1 MNKPIQLFKVFMS
14 DTASTEVSKV
24 LNSGYIG
31 QGSKVDDFE
40 DVLKEWIGND
50 FVSTT
55 NSATSAEHLALHLLK
70 NTKCSIYGASGAVT
84 LTFFT
89 NTPVFTQQSKENGDR
104 LNFNWQKS
112 LSNSHK
118 CVKLFNKYSMGEL
131 YNSPV
136 QELFDEFKEFYEGLN
151 DE

>member
-1 MNKPIQLFKVFMS
+1 MIYFQ
-14 DTASTEVSKV
+14 DTD
-24 LNSGYIG
+24 YIK
-31 QGSKVDDFE
+31 S
-40 DVLKEWIGND
+40 
-50 FVSTT
+50 FVSEGED
-55 NSATSAEHLALHLLK
+55 SIDHQISLLK

-89 NTPVFTQQSKENGDR
+89 NTPVFTQQSRENGHR

-118 CVKLFNKYSMGEL
+118 CVKLFDKYSMGEL

-136 QELFDEFKEFYEGLN
+136 QELFNEFKEFYEGLTN
-151 DE
+151 G

>member
-31 QGSKVDDFE
+31 QGSKVDEFE

-50 FVSTT
+50 FISTT

-70 NTKCSIYGASGAVT
+70 
-84 LTFFT
+84 
-89 NTPVFTQQSKENGDR
+89 
-104 LNFNWQKS
+104 KS
-112 LSNSHK
+112 FGFGKWS
-118 CVKLFNKYSMGEL
+118 
-131 YNSPV
+131 
-136 QELFDEFKEFYEGLN
+136 GLN
-151 DE
+151 DGDEVLCTPLTCTATNWPVLGNNLKIKCYEVE